1 MNRKFAVVVRTLS
14 LVLALFGALA
24 VRSAGAQAV
33 PDTRYDTSVAPVAT
47 AGQVVP
53 LEHKAGGEANLIIPD
68 LSQVSF
74 MGGIHGRSLLNG
86 RARVDA

>member
-14 LVLALFGALA
+14 LVLALLGALA

-33 PDTRYDTSVAPVAT
+33 PETRYDTSVAPVAAG

-53 LEHKAGGEANLIIPD
+53 VDHKPGGEANLIIPD
-68 LSQVSF
+68 L
-74 MGGIHGRSLLNG
+74 
-86 RARVDA
+86 